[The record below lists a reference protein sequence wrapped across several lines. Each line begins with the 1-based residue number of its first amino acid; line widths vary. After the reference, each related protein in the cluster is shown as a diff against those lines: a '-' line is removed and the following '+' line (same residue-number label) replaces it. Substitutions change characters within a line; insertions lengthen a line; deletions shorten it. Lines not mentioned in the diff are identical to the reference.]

1 MQKNHYLIIIF
12 LFTKRT
18 FGYKITCKK
27 LGGKMKLQNILMGIC
42 VFLLTV
48 LLGLLVIL
56 KITLISNANKEALK
70 QQEVSVDIMCAGDF
84 VMHQAI
90 IEAKNYQPEPNVFD
104 FNDIFHYIR
113 DVYNEGD
120 ITFAT
125 LEGALCESNYSG
137 YPLFRTPSQLID
149 DLKNNGIDMLNMA
162 SNHVY
167 DDNHPGLLHSMDV
180 LEEKKMEYQGIRHS
194 ETAKNYVVKDIS
206 GVKVGFFDYVY
217 ETVDY
222 YGNPGINGITM
233 ASESLPLINS
243 YSDLD
248 LESLYSEVQQIL
260 DAMSQEGVEYII
272 AFMHWGEEYQHY
284 PNINQ
289 QTIAQKF
296 CDMGIDAL
304 IGSHPHVVQTTDLL
318 VNKDGSHKMVCA
330 YSLGNHL
337 SNQREEY
344 MEGLSN
350 GNTEDGLMV
359 NLKLHKDANGEVSLQ
374 EVQWIPTWV
383 YYEYDEALGS
393 YYQIIPLNRYE
404 MIAKEKNETF
414 LVDAQESLQRTNAI
428 INEGVVKI
436 QQALPLK

>member
-1 MQKNHYLIIIF
+1 MI
-12 LFTKRT
+12 
-18 FGYKITCKK
+18 GKK
-27 LGGKMKLQNILMGIC
+27 SGGKMKLQKVLIGIC
-42 VFLLTV
+42 IFLISILLV
-48 LLGLLVIL
+48 LLAIL
-56 KITLISNANKEALK
+56 KITLSSNIGKEPSKEPNGEISHET
-70 QQEVSVDIMCAGDF
+70 EFSVDVMCVGDF

-90 IEAKNYQPEPNVFD
+90 IESKNYQSEPNVFD
-104 FNDIFHYIR
+104 FNDIFHYVR
-113 DVYNEGD
+113 DEYQKGD
-120 ITFAT
+120 ITLAT

-137 YPLFRTPSQLID
+137 YPIFRTPSQLVD
-149 DLKNNGIDMLNMA
+149 DLKNNGINILNMA

-167 DDNHPGLLHSMDV
+167 DDNHQGLLHSMEV
-180 LEEKKMEYQGIRHS
+180 LNEKGMEYQGIRS
-194 ETAKNYVVKDIS
+194 NETEKYYIVKDIM
-206 GVKVGFFDYVY
+206 GLKIGFFQYVY
-217 ETVDY
+217 ETMDG

-233 ASESLPLINS
+233 ASESLPLVNS
-243 YSDLD
+243 YSDFD
-248 LESLYSEVQQIL
+248 LERLYGDVQQIL
-260 DAMSQEGVEYII
+260 DAMQQEGVEYII

-318 VNKDGSHKMVCA
+318 VNKDGSHKMLCA

-337 SNQREEY
+337 SNQRVEY
-344 MEGLSN
+344 MDGISN

-359 NLKLHKDANGEVSLQ
+359 NLKIHKAASGEVTLQ

-383 YYEYDEALGS
+383 YYEYDNVLGS

-404 MIAKEKNETF
+404 LIAKDKNEAF
-414 LVDAQESLQRTNAI
+414 VVDAQESLQRTNAI
-428 INEGVVKI
+428 INEGVIKI